1 MNLLGAYRE
10 GASLI
15 SMVSDLN
22 PSQMSKGFELLRQLT
37 SECSLRTRAE
47 ALSVKIAFA
56 AKAFTLKSQE
66 TSPISVVS
74 DVICRVDREAA
85 RSGKL
90 LGTFP
95 AGMDS
100 VGLQVSDA
108 DLLMILTRS
117 LPESAKTYTVHHSLG
132 DTCRSY
138 RDAAR
143 RWELQQRFFVDQFLG
158 FSAKDNHV
166 LNGRALSGILI
177 LETKSHMVFLRL

>member
-10 GASLI
+10 GVSLI
-15 SMVSDLN
+15 STVSDLN

-47 ALSVKIAFA
+47 ALSVRIAFA
-56 AKAFTLKSQE
+56 AIAFTLE

-74 DVICRVDREAA
+74 DVMCRVDLEAA

-95 AGMDS
+95 AGIDS
-100 VGLQVSDA
+100 VGLQLSDA
-108 DLLMILTRS
+108 DLLMILMRS
-117 LPESAKTYTVHHSLG
+117 LPESARTYTVHHSLG

-143 RWELQQRFFVDQFLG
+143 RWELQQRFFVDQFFG
-158 FSAKDNHV
+158 FSAKDSRSQWQGV
-166 LNGRALSGILI
+166 EWYS
-177 LETKSHMVFLRL
+177 